1 MADTGSKRR
10 TRRRS
15 ASVYIRRRITAILI
29 FIAIVTGIVLS
40 MTVFFNIENIE
51 VKGKLEI
58 YTKQEVSNASGLRK
72 GDNIFR
78 FSAYN
83 TKNRII
89 HDLPYISDVVIKR
102 ILPSTVTI
110 SVKEADNALVMV
122 CQGSYLILTQDL
134 KIINSLNTYSGKS
147 LMIYGV
153 DPLSTKPGDMI
164 TAENESAV
172 KNLRDMVRYLA
183 ELDLLSDATAVNSSD
198 RLDLALLMNGR
209 VLVRFGTAG
218 DLERKFLML
227 AEMMHNQLS
236 EEDRGILDLSV
247 SGKATFAPRDDAAF
261 AAAVSESMFHIK
273 VDPPAPEPE
282 PEGEAETETET
293 GSETG

>member
-10 TRRRS
+10 KRRKT
-15 ASVYIRRRITAILI
+15 AAVYIRRRITAILI
-29 FIAIVTGIVLS
+29 FVAIVTGIVLS
-40 MTVFFNIENIE
+40 LTVFFNIENIE

-134 KIINSLNTYSGKS
+134 KIINSLSSYSGKS

-153 DPLSTKPGDMI
+153 EPLSMKSGEMLTS
-164 TAENESAV
+164 ENEVSV
-172 KNLRDMVRYLA
+172 KNLRDMVGYLA
-183 ELDLLSDATAVNSSD
+183 ELDLLSDATAINSSD
-198 RLDLALLMNGR
+198 RLDLALLMKGR
-209 VLVRFGTAG
+209 ILVKFGTSG

-227 AEMMHNQLS
+227 AEMIHNQLS
-236 EEDRGILDLSV
+236 DEDMGILDLSV
-247 SGKATFAPRDDAAF
+247 SGKATFAPRDDTAL
-261 AAAVSESMFHIK
+261 AAAVSDSMYGIK
-273 VDPPAPEPE
+273 ITPPEPAPEETAEEE
-282 PEGEAETETET
+282 PAGE
-293 GSETG
+293 

>member
-10 TRRRS
+10 KRRKT
-15 ASVYIRRRITAILI
+15 AAVYIRRRITAILI
-29 FIAIVTGIVLS
+29 FAAIVTGIVLS
-40 MTVFFNIENIE
+40 LTVFFNIENIE

-122 CQGSYLILTQDL
+122 CSGSYLILTQDL
-134 KIINSLNTYSGKS
+134 KIINSLSSYSGKS
-147 LMIYGV
+147 MMIYGIE
-153 DPLSTKPGDMI
+153 PMSMKSGEMLTS
-164 TAENESAV
+164 ENEAAV

-183 ELDLLSDATAVNSSD
+183 ELDLLTDATAVNSSD
-198 RLDLALLMNGR
+198 RLDLALLMKGR
-209 VLVRFGTAG
+209 ILVKFGTSG

-227 AEMMHNQLS
+227 AEMIHNQLS
-236 EEDRGILDLSV
+236 EEDMGILDLSV
-247 SGKATFAPRDDAAF
+247 SGKATFAPRDDAAL
-261 AAAVSESMFHIK
+261 AAAVGESMYGIK
-273 VDPPAPEPE
+273 ITPPEPV
-282 PEGEAETETET
+282 PEESEEETPEE
-293 GSETG
+293 

>member
-1 MADTGSKRR
+1 LADTGSKRR
-10 TRRRS
+10 KRRKT
-15 ASVYIRRRITAILI
+15 AAVYIRRRITAILI
-29 FIAIVTGIVLS
+29 FAAIVTGIVLS
-40 MTVFFNIENIE
+40 LTVFFNIENIE

-122 CQGSYLILTQDL
+122 CSGSYLILTQDL
-134 KIINSLNTYSGKS
+134 KIINSLSSYSGKS
-147 LMIYGV
+147 MMIYGV
-153 DPLSTKPGDMI
+153 EPLSMKSGEMLTS
-164 TAENESAV
+164 ENEAAV

-183 ELDLLSDATAVNSSD
+183 ELDLLTDATAVNSSD
-198 RLDLALLMNGR
+198 RLDLALLMKGR
-209 VLVRFGTAG
+209 ILVKFGTSG

-227 AEMMHNQLS
+227 AEMIHNQLS
-236 EEDRGILDLSV
+236 EEDMGILDLSV
-247 SGKATFAPRDDAAF
+247 SGKATFAPRDDAAL
-261 AAAVSESMFHIK
+261 AAAVGESMYGIK
-273 VDPPAPEPE
+273 ITPPEPVPEE
-282 PEGEAETETET
+282 PEEGKPEE
-293 GSETG
+293 